1 MATTVKTLRL
11 PPDVI
16 DTIEGFP
23 GDSFTDKFVSAARLL
38 GRDRQRLEKELHD
51 LEQERQQK
59 LLRLAD
65 IGKLSRKRDS
75 IQRSLDEI
83 SWKMSDLAKACT
95 STCDTGVHILQ
106 SDSSDSKEWIL
117 VGKEVICYGRSNCC
131 NCCFSG

>member
-23 GDSFTDKFVSAARLL
+23 GDSFTEKFVSAARLL
-38 GRDRQRLEKELHD
+38 GRDRQKLEKELHD

-83 SWKMSDLAKACT
+83 SWKMSDLAKACI

-106 SDSSDSKEWIL
+106 SDSSDSK
-117 VGKEVICYGRSNCC
+117 
-131 NCCFSG
+131 

>member
-23 GDSFTDKFVSAARLL
+23 GDSFTEKFVSAARLL
-38 GRDRQRLEKELHD
+38 GRDRLRLEKELHD

-59 LLRLAD
+59 LHRLAD

-95 STCDTGVHILQ
+95 ATCDTGVHILQ
-106 SDSSDSKEWIL
+106 SDSSDSK
-117 VGKEVICYGRSNCC
+117 
-131 NCCFSG
+131 

>member
-38 GRDRQRLEKELHD
+38 GRDRERLEKELHD
-51 LEQERQQK
+51 LELERQQK

-65 IGKLSRKRDS
+65 LGKLSRKRDS

-106 SDSSDSKEWIL
+106 SDSSDSK
-117 VGKEVICYGRSNCC
+117 
-131 NCCFSG
+131 

>member
-38 GRDRQRLEKELHD
+38 GRDRQKLEKELHD

-65 IGKLSRKRDS
+65 LGKLSRKRDS

-106 SDSSDSKEWIL
+106 SDSSDSK
-117 VGKEVICYGRSNCC
+117 
-131 NCCFSG
+131 

>member
-23 GDSFTDKFVSAARLL
+23 GDSFTEKFVSAARLL

-65 IGKLSRKRDS
+65 LGKLSRKRDS

-95 STCDTGVHILQ
+95 STCDTGVYILQ
-106 SDSSDSKEWIL
+106 SDSSDSK
-117 VGKEVICYGRSNCC
+117 
-131 NCCFSG
+131 

>member
-23 GDSFTDKFVSAARLL
+23 GDSFTVKFVSAARLL

-65 IGKLSRKRDS
+65 LGKLSRKRDS

-106 SDSSDSKEWIL
+106 SDSSDCK
-117 VGKEVICYGRSNCC
+117 
-131 NCCFSG
+131 

>member
-16 DTIEGFP
+16 DTIEGFL
-23 GDSFTDKFVSAARLL
+23 GDSFTEKFVSAARLL
-38 GRDRQRLEKELHD
+38 GRDRVRLEKELHD

-65 IGKLSRKRDS
+65 LGKLSRKRDS

-83 SWKMSDLAKACT
+83 SWKMSDLAKACI

-106 SDSSDSKEWIL
+106 SDSSDSK
-117 VGKEVICYGRSNCC
+117 
-131 NCCFSG
+131 

>member
-23 GDSFTDKFVSAARLL
+23 GDSFTEKFVSAARLL
-38 GRDRQRLEKELHD
+38 GRDRGRLEKELHD

-65 IGKLSRKRDS
+65 LGKLSRKRDS

-106 SDSSDSKEWIL
+106 SDSSDSK
-117 VGKEVICYGRSNCC
+117 
-131 NCCFSG
+131 

>member
-23 GDSFTDKFVSAARLL
+23 GDSFTEKFVSAARLL

-83 SWKMSDLAKACT
+83 SWKMSDLAKACI

-106 SDSSDSKEWIL
+106 SDSSDSK
-117 VGKEVICYGRSNCC
+117 
-131 NCCFSG
+131 